1 MKWWV
6 IGGMAGLICGLV
18 GVAVYRFMPSPVSDK
33 PEQTVIDARPLE
45 KYAIS
50 SLAMR
55 SFGAEIN
62 LDEAIATAAAF
73 QSRKFHFDSDGKRV
87 TGLAHIPLDCDGV
100 KKCPTII
107 QLRGYADPAVYT
119 SGYGTYRSAEEF
131 ARQGFISLAPDFLGY
146 GGSASPSADV
156 FEARFETYTTALNL
170 AAAAEVWERGN
181 GQVGLWGHSNGGH
194 IALTILEI
202 SGKEYPTVLWAPV
215 TAGFPYSILFYMDA
229 NEEGDKNLRK
239 KLTEFEDKYDANK
252 YNLLN
257 YLERI
262 NAPIQL
268 HQGGEDVSVPVQ
280 WNRSL
285 TAKLRKLDKEINY
298 FEYPLADHN
307 LLPDWNTVVERS
319 SDFYKRE
326 FGLDD

>member
-1 MKWWV
+1 MWRSRINPV
-6 IGGMAGLICGLV
+6 LIDPAGKAEIKIKV
-18 GVAVYRFMPSPVSDK
+18 
-33 PEQTVIDARPLE
+33 LE
-45 KYAIS
+45 KYTILNLS
-50 SLAMR
+50 SR
-55 SFGAEIN
+55 SYGAKIE
-62 LDEAIATAAAF
+62 LGEATATTPAYEV
-73 QSRKFHFDSDGKRV
+73 RKFEYESDGKKV
-87 TGLAHIPLDCDGV
+87 TGLAHIPAACNKIKMCSV
-100 KKCPTII
+100 IV
-107 QLRGYADPAVYT
+107 QLRGYADARIYVP
-119 SGYGTYRSAEEF
+119 GYGTARSAQEF
-131 ARQGFISLAPDFLGY
+131 ARAGFISLAPDFLGY
-146 GGSASPSADV
+146 GGSASSSADV

-170 AAAAEVWERGN
+170 AAAAEKWERGN
-181 GQVGLWGHSNGGH
+181 GKVGLWGHSNGGY
-194 IALTILEI
+194 IAVTILEI
-202 SGKEYPTVLWAPV
+202 SGKKYPTVLWAPG

-239 KLTEFEDKYDANK
+239 KLAEFEDIYNANEF
-252 YNLLN
+252 NLLN
-257 YLERI
+257 YLEKI